1 MSYLNQLPWWGWMLC
16 GVGCF
21 LVARSIGR
29 FADENGSTLAEIGR
43 LLAGFGGVVCIVIAA
58 LLLIY

>member
-1 MSYLNQLPWWGWMLC
+1 MNYLNLLPWWAWLLC
-16 GVGCF
+16 GIVSF

-29 FADENGSTLAEIGR
+29 IADEHGSTPAEIGR
-43 LLAGFGGVVCIVIAA
+43 LLVGFAGVVCIVIAA